1 MGNPVVIFKSYAN
14 NNTGAN
20 ATTNVAGHTNFTEIK
35 NDLVPQSGTFPN
47 GVFTVSEF
55 DVVRNQSTVATQDSP
70 GNTALT
76 GGTHIN
82 TSYVTRGVKGTFPLA
97 GGQFEKCE
105 FDTGEKA
112 PAIADHIVKSGTL
125 HNYVAFANSGDGK
138 GLVKS
143 SFGQVVGAV
152 STALGPPTAYAS
164 SVPFANIEFN
174 VSHEATPLQAIAGG
188 GTDAFTGTVVTSGG
202 ASSGIFIG
210 GQFSNTIEQ
219 DGETQTRY
227 FFTLANEGGRTGTAI
242 LRRQSTNVITTFTA
256 DDGSTIFR
264 TLSVFANS
272 TSSAICENWFPG
284 ATYSPSTTTSAVH
297 QGTIKF
303 RVHPDSEYVMAVN
316 AVTTNVDVS
325 SVSISANSEPGPIAT
340 HSLVTVTCASDHNLS
355 DSQNQIVMSGCDNPA
370 HINGLHN
377 VHSVSNSTV
386 FSYGIVKSTVPSGQ
400 TCVGD
405 FKLQTYDGIDKTGAV
420 LKTASNG
427 SGPGIAEI
435 VHGGCGGNNV
445 VLLRGDTSS
454 NISLG
459 TTYYVYA
466 NNTSTTSISSVKFTD
481 GPTYK
486 SMFKEMN
493 LVLDETTGKIT
504 SNGVFQGGVIRD
516 EGKEGGFMVLED
528 ATTGIL
534 LNFITES
541 GTPGRE
547 AGDDFITEQSIG
559 ANTVHL
565 ASTLIS
571 PEEFTGGFILQ
582 EDDRSKIRTEDFL
595 REISGQKSGVKELDA
610 FFPKFKHARDFALNR
625 VKSDGS
631 ITQDG
636 DTVTIVGTEV
646 FNRLI
651 LENDDILFTE
661 NSGNTNPIE
670 VGFFTI
676 GLETGSQTF
685 PTKFAEPLPRNAR
698 YKTLEYQNGFSCNVS
713 YAAGNNQIIVQNEAT
728 INLTPGTADGE
739 SYLLSYIDTTWPT
752 PNSSSYWALQETTN
766 APAVDENN
774 NILIFKSTSEMTNT
788 KVHFTIRAQKVHNQM
803 GVYTGGQGTAT
814 AASVLNTIDGF
825 GDGFETGTG
834 NYHDGYF
841 YLSVYNNTDSDRDDF
856 VMVYSDQNNA
866 STSTLDFNGNAFR
879 RRLNEDDP
887 TVTEEVI
894 NAVFLEDSYANGSFS
909 VLTSVD

>member
-82 TSYVTRGVKGTFPLA
+82 TQYVTRGVKGTFPLA

-112 PAIADHIVKSGTL
+112 PSIADHFTKSGTH

-138 GLVKS
+138 ALVRNA
-143 SFGQVVGAV
+143 FGTVVGAA
-152 STALGPPTAYAS
+152 SQAEGPPTAFAPG
-164 SVPFANIEFN
+164 VPFANIEFD
-174 VSHEATPLQAIAGG
+174 VSHESTPLQAIAGG
-188 GTDAFTGTVVTSGG
+188 GTIDIGSGVY
-202 ASSGIFIG
+202 FG
-210 GQFSNTIEQ
+210 GQFSNTVE
-219 DGETQTRY
+219 DGDDTQTRY
-227 FFTLANEGGRTGTAI
+227 FFTLNNEGGRTGDAV
-242 LRRQSTNVITTFTA
+242 LRQRSVEVLNFFEADNGETVFT
-256 DDGSTIFR
+256 
-264 TLSVFANS
+264 TLSVTANN
-272 TSSAICENWFPG
+272 TSNKICENWFPG
-284 ATYSPSTTTSAVH
+284 ATYSPSTTTDSVH

-325 SVSISANSEPGPIAT
+325 SVSIAASAVGGPIAT

-355 DSQNQIVMSGCDNPA
+355 DTQNQIVMSGCDNPT

-386 FSYGIVKSTVPSGQ
+386 FSYGIVKSTARTEG
-400 TCVGD
+400 CVGD

-493 LVLDETTGKIT
+493 LVLNEDTGQIT
-504 SNGVFQGGVIRD
+504 SNGVFAGGVVAD
-516 EGKEGGFMVLED
+516 ELKAGGLISLED
-528 ATTGIL
+528 VTTGKPFG
-534 LNFITES
+534 NTYITFED
-541 GTPGRE
+541 GFGGR
-547 AGDDFITEQSIG
+547 
-559 ANTVHL
+559 
-565 ASTLIS
+565 
-571 PEEFTGGFILQ
+571 
-582 EDDRSKIRTEDFL
+582 IRTEDFE
-595 REISGQKSGVKELDA
+595 REITGATSGIKELDA

-631 ITQDG
+631 ITQEG

-651 LENDDILFTE
+651 LENEDILFTE

-685 PTKFAEPLPRNAR
+685 PTKFAEPLPIPAR

-713 YAAGNNQIIVQNEAT
+713 YASGNNQIIVQNEAT

-739 SYLLSYIDTTWPT
+739 SYQLSYVDTTWPT
-752 PNSSSYWALQETTN
+752 VNSSSYWALQEITN
-766 APAVDENN
+766 SPVIDDNN
-774 NILIFKSTSEMTNT
+774 NILIFKSTSEMSNT

-803 GVYTGGQGTAT
+803 GVYTGGQGTST

-841 YLSVYNNTDSDRDDF
+841 YLSVYNNSDADRDDQI
-856 VMVYSDQNNA
+856 MVFSDQNNA
-866 STSTLDFNGNAFR
+866 VSSTLDFNGNAFKHR
-879 RRLNEDDP
+879 VDPDDP
-887 TVTEEVI
+887 TVTVSI
-894 NAVFLEDSYANGSFS
+894 TNAEALANGYSNGDFTVLKS
-909 VLTSVD
+909 V

>member
-1 MGNPVVIFKSYAN
+1 
-14 NNTGAN
+14 
-20 ATTNVAGHTNFTEIK
+20 
-35 NDLVPQSGTFPN
+35 
-47 GVFTVSEF
+47 
-55 DVVRNQSTVATQDSP
+55 
-70 GNTALT
+70 
-76 GGTHIN
+76 
-82 TSYVTRGVKGTFPLA
+82 
-97 GGQFEKCE
+97 
-105 FDTGEKA
+105 
-112 PAIADHIVKSGTL
+112 
-125 HNYVAFANSGDGK
+125 
-138 GLVKS
+138 
-143 SFGQVVGAV
+143 
-152 STALGPPTAYAS
+152 
-164 SVPFANIEFN
+164 
-174 VSHEATPLQAIAGG
+174 
-188 GTDAFTGTVVTSGG
+188 
-202 ASSGIFIG
+202 
-210 GQFSNTIEQ
+210 
-219 DGETQTRY
+219 
-227 FFTLANEGGRTGTAI
+227 
-242 LRRQSTNVITTFTA
+242 
-256 DDGSTIFR
+256 
-264 TLSVFANS
+264 
-272 TSSAICENWFPG
+272 
-284 ATYSPSTTTSAVH
+284 
-297 QGTIKF
+297 
-303 RVHPDSEYVMAVN
+303 
-316 AVTTNVDVS
+316 
-325 SVSISANSEPGPIAT
+325 
-340 HSLVTVTCASDHNLS
+340 
-355 DSQNQIVMSGCDNPA
+355 
-370 HINGLHN
+370 
-377 VHSVSNSTV
+377 
-386 FSYGIVKSTVPSGQ
+386 
-400 TCVGD
+400 
-405 FKLQTYDGIDKTGAV
+405 
-420 LKTASNG
+420 
-427 SGPGIAEI
+427 
-435 VHGGCGGNNV
+435 

-493 LVLDETTGKIT
+493 LVLDENTGKIT

-516 EGKEGGFMVLED
+516 EGKEGGFMALED

-547 AGDDFITEQSIG
+547 AGDDFIVEHSIG
-559 ANTVHL
+559 ANTFHL
-565 ASTLIS
+565 ASTLFS
-571 PEEFTGGFILQ
+571 PEEFRGGFILQ

-636 DTVTIVGTEV
+636 DTVTIVGTEI

-685 PTKFAEPLPRNAR
+685 PTKFAEPLPLQAR
-698 YKTLEYQNGFSCNVS
+698 YKSLEYQNGFSCNVS

-739 SYLLSYIDTTWPT
+739 SYQLSYVDTSWPT
-752 PNSSSYWALQETTN
+752 PNSSSYWALQEITN
-766 APAVDENN
+766 APVIDENN

-803 GVYTGGQGTAT
+803 DLYTGSQGTST
-814 AASVLNTIDGF
+814 AGSVLNTIDGF

-856 VMVYSDQNNA
+856 IMVYSDQNNA
-866 STSTLDFNGNAFR
+866 TSNTLDFNGNAFR
-879 RRLNEDDP
+879 IKVDTTGDGLITDEDDF
-887 TVTEEVI
+887 TITDEVI
-894 NAVFLEDSYANGSFS
+894 NARFLEESYANGSFT

>member
-1 MGNPVVIFKSYAN
+1 
-14 NNTGAN
+14 
-20 ATTNVAGHTNFTEIK
+20 
-35 NDLVPQSGTFPN
+35 
-47 GVFTVSEF
+47 
-55 DVVRNQSTVATQDSP
+55 
-70 GNTALT
+70 
-76 GGTHIN
+76 
-82 TSYVTRGVKGTFPLA
+82 
-97 GGQFEKCE
+97 
-105 FDTGEKA
+105 
-112 PAIADHIVKSGTL
+112 
-125 HNYVAFANSGDGK
+125 
-138 GLVKS
+138 
-143 SFGQVVGAV
+143 
-152 STALGPPTAYAS
+152 
-164 SVPFANIEFN
+164 
-174 VSHEATPLQAIAGG
+174 
-188 GTDAFTGTVVTSGG
+188 
-202 ASSGIFIG
+202 
-210 GQFSNTIEQ
+210 
-219 DGETQTRY
+219 
-227 FFTLANEGGRTGTAI
+227 
-242 LRRQSTNVITTFTA
+242 
-256 DDGSTIFR
+256 
-264 TLSVFANS
+264 
-272 TSSAICENWFPG
+272 
-284 ATYSPSTTTSAVH
+284 
-297 QGTIKF
+297 
-303 RVHPDSEYVMAVN
+303 MAVN

-325 SVSISANSEPGPIAT
+325 SVSIAASAVGGPIAT

-355 DSQNQIVMSGCDNPA
+355 DTQNQIVMSGCDNPT

-377 VHSVSNSTV
+377 VHSVTNTTV
-386 FSYGIVKSTVPSGQ
+386 FSYGIVKSTARTEG
-400 TCVGD
+400 CVGD

-493 LVLDETTGKIT
+493 LVLDENTGKIT

-516 EGKEGGFMVLED
+516 EGKEGGFMALED

-547 AGDDFITEQSIG
+547 AGDDFIVEQSIG
-559 ANTVHL
+559 ANTFHL

-571 PEEFTGGFILQ
+571 EEEFRGGFIIQ
-582 EDDRSKIRTEDFL
+582 EDGRSKIRTEEFL
-595 REISGQKSGVKELDA
+595 QEVSGQKSGVKELDA
-610 FFPKFKHARDFALNR
+610 FFPKFKHARDYALNR

-636 DTVTIVGTEV
+636 DTVTIVGTEI

-739 SYLLSYIDTTWPT
+739 SYLLSYIDTSWPT
-752 PNSSSYWALQETTN
+752 PNSSSYWALQEITN
-766 APAVDENN
+766 APVIDENN

-803 GVYTGGQGTAT
+803 DVYTGGQGTST

-856 VMVYSDQNNA
+856 IMVYSDQNNA
-866 STSTLDFNGNAFR
+866 SSNTLDFNGNAFR
-879 RRLNEDDP
+879 IKVDTTGDGLITDEDDF
-887 TVTEEVI
+887 TITDEVI
-894 NAVFLEDSYANGSFS
+894 NARFLEESYANGSFT

>member
-112 PAIADHIVKSGTL
+112 PSIADHFTKSGTH

-138 GLVKS
+138 ALVRNA
-143 SFGQVVGAV
+143 FGTVVGAA
-152 STALGPPTAYAS
+152 SQAEGPPTAFAPG
-164 SVPFANIEFN
+164 VPFANIEFD
-174 VSHEATPLQAIAGG
+174 VSHESTPLQAIAGG
-188 GTDAFTGTVVTSGG
+188 GTIDIGSGVYFGT
-202 ASSGIFIG
+202 
-210 GQFSNTIEQ
+210 QFSNTVE
-219 DGETQTRY
+219 DGDETQTRY
-227 FFTLANEGGRTGTAI
+227 FFTLNNEGGRTGDAVLRQRSVEVLTFFEADNGETVFTTLTVTA
-242 LRRQSTNVITTFTA
+242 N
-256 DDGSTIFR
+256 
-264 TLSVFANS
+264 N

-284 ATYSPSTTTSAVH
+284 ATYSPSTTTSAAH

-325 SVSISANSEPGPIAT
+325 SVSISANSAKGPIAT

-386 FSYGIVKSTVPSGQ
+386 FSYGIVKSTARTEG
-400 TCVGD
+400 CVGD

-493 LVLDETTGKIT
+493 LVLDENTGKIT

-528 ATTGIL
+528 ATTGVL

-547 AGDDFITEQSIG
+547 AGDDFIVEHSIG
-559 ANTVHL
+559 ANTFYL
-565 ASTLIS
+565 ASTLFS

-636 DTVTIVGTEV
+636 DTVTIVGTEI

-739 SYLLSYIDTTWPT
+739 SYQLSFVDTSWPT
-752 PNSSSYWALQETTN
+752 PNSSSYWALQEITN
-766 APAVDENN
+766 APVIDENN

-803 GVYTGGQGTAT
+803 DVYTGGQGTST
-814 AASVLNTIDGF
+814 AGSVLNTIDGF
-825 GDGFETGTG
+825 GDGFEIGTG

-879 RRLNEDDP
+879 RRVNEDDP

-894 NAVFLEDSYANGSFS
+894 NAVFLEDNYANGSFS

>member
-55 DVVRNQSTVATQDSP
+55 DIVRNQSTVATQDSP

-82 TSYVTRGVKGTFPLA
+82 TSYVSRGVNGTFPLA
-97 GGQFEKCE
+97 GGQFELCE
-105 FDTGEKA
+105 FDTGEKGSSV
-112 PAIADHIVKSGTL
+112 ADHITKSGTH

-138 GLVKS
+138 GLIRNA
-143 SFGQVVGAV
+143 FGTVVGAASQAV
-152 STALGPPTAYAS
+152 GPPTAFAPG
-164 SVPFANIEFN
+164 VPFANIEFD
-174 VSHEATPLQAIAGG
+174 VSHESTPLQAIAGG
-188 GTDAFTGTVVTSGG
+188 GTVDIGSGVYFGTD
-202 ASSGIFIG
+202 
-210 GQFSNTIEQ
+210 FSNTVEQ
-219 DGETQTRY
+219 DGQTQTRY
-227 FFTLANEGGRTGTAI
+227 FFTLNNESGRTGDSV
-242 LRRQSTNVITTFTA
+242 LRRRSIKVFTFFEADNGETVFNELNVTA
-256 DDGSTIFR
+256 
-264 TLSVFANS
+264 NN
-272 TSSAICENWFPG
+272 TSDKICENWFPG
-284 ATYSPSTTTSAVH
+284 ATYSPSTTTDSVH

-325 SVSISANSEPGPIAT
+325 SVSIAASAVGGPIAT

-355 DSQNQIVMSGCDNPA
+355 DTQNQIVMSGCDNPT

-386 FSYGIVKSTVPSGQ
+386 FSYGIVKSTARTEG
-400 TCVGD
+400 CVGD

-493 LVLDETTGKIT
+493 LVLNEDTGQIT
-504 SNGVFQGGVIRD
+504 SNGVFAGGVVAD
-516 EGKEGGFMVLED
+516 ELKAGGLISLED
-528 ATTGIL
+528 VTTGKPFG
-534 LNFITES
+534 NTYITFED
-541 GTPGRE
+541 GFGGR
-547 AGDDFITEQSIG
+547 
-559 ANTVHL
+559 
-565 ASTLIS
+565 
-571 PEEFTGGFILQ
+571 
-582 EDDRSKIRTEDFL
+582 IRTEDFE
-595 REISGQKSGVKELDA
+595 REITGVTSGIKELDA
-610 FFPKFKHARDFALNR
+610 FFPKYKHARDYALNR

-631 ITQDG
+631 ITQEG

-651 LENDDILFTE
+651 LENEDILFTE

-685 PTKFAEPLPRNAR
+685 PTKFAEPLPIPAR

-713 YAAGNNQIIVQNEAT
+713 YASGNNQIIVQNEAT

-739 SYLLSYIDTTWPT
+739 SYQLSYVDTTWPT
-752 PNSSSYWALQETTN
+752 VNSSSYWALQEITN
-766 APAVDENN
+766 SPVIDDNN
-774 NILIFKSTSEMTNT
+774 NILIFKSTSEMSNT
-788 KVHFTIRAQKVHNQM
+788 KVHFTVRAQKVHNQM
-803 GVYTGGQGTAT
+803 GVYTGGQGTST

-841 YLSVYNNTDSDRDDF
+841 YLSVYNNSDADRDDQI
-856 VMVYSDQNNA
+856 MVFSDQNNA
-866 STSTLDFNGNAFR
+866 VSSTLDFNGNAFKHR
-879 RRLNEDDP
+879 VDPDDP
-887 TVTEEVI
+887 TVTVSI
-894 NAVFLEDSYANGSFS
+894 TNAEALANGYSNGDFTVLKS
-909 VLTSVD
+909 V